1 MVKGAYKEMA
11 GILQQ
16 QQQQQ
21 QQQQKQAQQ
30 EMALKY
36 QQNEATLL
44 KLKMQQKEEQQQ
56 QPPKSPQSP
65 KSMSMHKISMFMHNI
80 YICSYILALSFSHV
94 CLCVYY
100 TYNII

>member
-11 GILQQ
+11 GILQR

-21 QQQQKQAQQ
+21 QQQQKEAQQ

-44 KLKMQQKEEQQQ
+44 KLKIQQKEQQQ